1 MKKTI
6 ITLVVLAG
14 VAIGCVH
21 KPSKSTQNTMT
32 EIKFN
37 QKTTLTGVYTKS
49 IIAKRGA
56 GEHRGHY
63 KIVVNDT
70 LEVNL
75 LPPYEAAAVR
85 SSEEV
90 ARFEGKQVTV
100 TGLLEEDTSLSEPSI
115 ENEPLTVNTPCF
127 ATIESIA
134 LAEK

>member
-1 MKKTI
+1 MKKI
-6 ITLVVLAG
+6 IVLFIILVI
-14 VAIGCVH
+14 VACESSR
-21 KPSKSTQNTMT
+21 KPAKSSQDHMT

-37 QKTTLTGVYTKS
+37 QKSTLTGVYTKS

-75 LPPYEAAAVR
+75 LPPYEAASVR
-85 SSEEV
+85 LSEEV
-90 ARFEGKQVTV
+90 ARFEGKKVTV
-100 TGLLEEDTSLSEPSI
+100 TGLLEEDTSLSEPTI

-127 ATIESIA
+127 ATIEAIV